1 MAATFA
7 TLWGCG
13 AVTPEF
19 MQVKTEVKVT
29 IEVKVAQCLWAIA
42 AILCLLI

>member
-13 AVTPEF
+13 AVTPGF
-19 MQVKTEVKVT
+19 MQMKTEVKVT
-29 IEVKVAQCLWAIA
+29 VEVKVAQCLWAIA
-42 AILCLLI
+42 ITFCLLI